1 LQELI
6 ITNSKKDDIDSDQ
19 VFSEIQNCK
28 IWNFDKTYNLSVL
41 AKGFIHIDIINL
53 LIKFK
58 IINKDRV
65 KFLDSVVN
73 KLVLDFKILIWEYK
87 NVKQIELEIK
97 RSINNKMKKSINK
110 SKIVRSK
117 LDKITSSRW
126 ELWNSLAFE

>member
-28 IWNFDKTYNLSVL
+28 IWDFDKTYNLSVL

-58 IINKDRV
+58 IIDKDRV

-73 KLVLDFKILIWEYK
+73 KLVLDFKILIWKYR
-87 NVKQIELEIK
+87 NIKQIELEIK
-97 RSINNKMKKSINK
+97 RGINNKMKKLINK

-117 LDKITSSRW
+117 SDKITGSR
-126 ELWNSLAFE
+126 